1 MIKDYLI
8 PVLIVVAG
16 LIVYNMLVKKFLPA
30 SFEENYEVN
39 SATGEIMRAA

>member
-30 SFEENYEVN
+30 NFEENFEVDAN
-39 SATGEIMRAA
+39 GNMLKVA